1 MEKQRDNA
9 QIWPPIH
16 TSTWPQDCRNL
27 WDSRGGEPL
36 WGVHCMVNEL
46 LRHIWSDAKWSDLLG
61 QLHWGVLHSRHT
73 SITDREIS
81 RGLFLGDMLVFK
93 GDNTGWNSRPCS
105 SSDGEATSAVSM
117 SMMVWKARKSYL
129 FMVQIR
135 KKKKQGRETHDGSS
149 AQRNCIQGRR
159 DKERE
164 GRVVKTATCLALVLF
179 FFCWK
184 AALGWCL
191 LCQGQNESRKKIT
204 GSDIQSSLGRIVQH
218 HACCQGGRREAAEG
232 RSIESHPPSQLS
244 PADGPREER

>member
-1 MEKQRDNA
+1 MQNGV
-9 QIWPPIH
+9 IYWVS
-16 TSTWPQDCRNL
+16 STEVCYIPDT
-27 WDSRGGEPL
+27 PL
-36 WGVHCMVNEL
+36 SLTG
-46 LRHIWSDAKWSDLLG
+46 
-61 QLHWGVLHSRHT
+61 
-73 SITDREIS
+73 IS
-81 RGLFLGDMLVFK
+81 RGLFLGHMLVFK

-129 FMVQIR
+129 FQAVMVQMR
-135 KKKKQGRETHDGSS
+135 KKKKKQGRETHDGSS